1 MQEKKVSLRLRNQF
15 LLSVDKEINSVVN
28 VNKGRTIRNN
38 REGGGG
44 GEKCLVHEFFFFNPT
59 CL

>member
-1 MQEKKVSLRLRNQF
+1 M
-15 LLSVDKEINSVVN
+15 LSVDKEINSVVN

-38 REGGGG
+38 REGG
-44 GEKCLVHEFFFFNPT
+44 EKCLVHEFFFYNPT